1 MIRPDPALYYSAP
14 PSHGEEYALAPTPV
28 LVLSLPTPIQSTLQW
43 LLYDQRKSSLGLW
56 SFNQNH
62 PSLRCKWSP
71 VSLYS
76 QGSPGNT
83 IDPPSLLTVKG
94 HYRRHVSPYSQG
106 SPGNTIEALSLLT
119 VKSHRE
125 ILYKYS
131 LGWFMGPLW
140 SHTCFAGSIH
150 TLLVQYA
157 LSWIHTHL
165 PPFSA

>member
-83 IDPPSLLTVKG
+83 I
-94 HYRRHVSPYSQG
+94 
-106 SPGNTIEALSLLT
+106 EALSLLT

>member
-1 MIRPDPALYYSAP
+1 MGRNM
-14 PSHGEEYALAPTPV
+14 
-28 LVLSLPTPIQSTLQW
+28 LSLPLLCSCYHYQPPYSPSYSGFYTISGNPLWAFGVLIRII
-43 LLYDQRKSSLGLW
+43 LLYGANGALFL
-56 SFNQNH
+56 F
-62 PSLRCKWSP
+62 
-71 VSLYS
+71 
-76 QGSPGNT
+76 
-83 IDPPSLLTVKG
+83 TVKG